1 MQMTMTYSDLIAA
14 AQARL
19 TALGVSGEVIDVK
32 INVARK
38 DPTKTTVVVTLGT
51 AEEAV
56 KATAERDAHS
66 KAVAEAAAAK
76 KPAQAP
82 VEQAENTSDKEADE
96 KAPEA
101 ATASAGT
108 GSLFPQAQ

>member
-19 TALGVSGEVIDVK
+19 AALGVSGEVIDVK

-38 DPTKTTVVVTLGT
+38 DPTKTTVDVTLGT
-51 AEEAV
+51 AEEAT
-56 KATAERDAHS
+56 KAAAEREARS

-76 KPAQAP
+76 KAVQAP
-82 VEQAENTSDKEADE
+82 VEQADNAPVQEANE
-96 KAPEA
+96 APVA